1 MYSFQEPTASGRELA
16 DFSKKC
22 KLCSYG
28 ITSESNFAIH
38 AALARDTPS
47 FLLCQASSKGRC
59 CPSSM
64 SEPHYHTV
72 SNAAIPPQLQWA
84 TWQCQERVGCSF
96 YHKYTPVSG
105 LALPGPSD
113 PCSTDQLNCN
123 YSSVVKIMG
132 KIHPGIIPLK
142 LMALS
147 HRSHKLSDKNWMLL
161 CNILNF
167 MRYPPNWNTGPTK
180 ERVWEQKGW

>member
-1 MYSFQEPTASGRELA
+1 MYSFQEPTASGREFA
-16 DFSKKC
+16 DFSKKG
-22 KLCSYG
+22 KLRSYG
-28 ITSESNFAIH
+28 ITSEGNFAIH

-47 FLLCQASSKGRC
+47 FLLCQASSKGCC

-147 HRSHKLSDKNWMLL
+147 QV
-161 CNILNF
+161 
-167 MRYPPNWNTGPTK
+167 P
-180 ERVWEQKGW
+180 